1 MAKFDPSADPVFAR
15 LSDVRDALLRLHKM
29 LLEGQRARHE
39 KRHGVVASPHEFL
52 QLAINDPAFDWLH
65 RLSELVVQID
75 EATENKQTPITNEKA
90 AALLNE
96 AKVLLTPAEQGDD
109 FARHYYAAIQDQAEV
124 GVMQGQ
130 LRKLLSP

>member
-1 MAKFDPSADPVFAR
+1 MAKFDASANPVFGR
-15 LSDVRDALLRLHKM
+15 LNDVRDALLRLHKV

-39 KRHGVVASPHEFL
+39 KQHGAVASPHEFL

-75 EATENKQTPITNEKA
+75 EATEDKQVPITVEKA

-96 AKVLLTPAEQGDD
+96 AKVLLTPAEQGGD
-109 FARHYYAAIQDQAEV
+109 FAAHYYTAIQDQPEV
-124 GVMQGQ
+124 GVMHGQ